1 MAKNFVEELKW
12 RGMLAQIMPGTEE
25 YLVQLKD
32 EENHIDHTYLW
43 DIMNQFTTMETG
55 AGVLSPAWY
64 YNSLHKNYQRDA
76 NLRNKLAY
84 RTDVMANTSKE
95 VNEAEKVDSDY
106 VERAKVEALNIVSRS
121 SASDLSWVLEKKKL
135 DSKMLLF
142 DKNINHIVSCG
153 GSSSDYRNWRNIYNC
168 FETAIKITHESYQD
182 LGMRKREYLAI
193 YQDIVKRN
201 VTLVKQ
207 LLYWNSMK
215 KGKRFSENNTRVER
229 NTSNTVIASDAYRRW
244 QAAMAVDGFSG
255 SKP

>member
-1 MAKNFVEELKW
+1 MKRNHLK
-12 RGMLAQIMPGTEE
+12 GLLSMLLSLVSLHGQAQE
-25 YLVQLKD
+25 V
-32 EENHIDHTYLW
+32 TYIHER

-153 GSSSDYRNWRNIYNC
+153 
-168 FETAIKITHESYQD
+168 ESTYF
-182 LGMRKREYLAI
+182 L
-193 YQDIVKRN
+193 
-201 VTLVKQ
+201 
-207 LLYWNSMK
+207 
-215 KGKRFSENNTRVER
+215 
-229 NTSNTVIASDAYRRW
+229 
-244 QAAMAVDGFSG
+244 
-255 SKP
+255 